1 MARCCSSAR
10 SRSPRS
16 TPLRGLAAAVAYA
29 ALLAVVAQHRRSG
42 HLVWPSIALV
52 ALAAAQAKRWVGTPA
67 QQIAPHVAVAALVA
81 RLAAD
86 ALAALARRP
95 VAAAVSGV
103 WTRSLRATSALA
115 TAGALGAALA
125 AWALSGTTSEGLQA
139 LSMTVAIVG
148 LAVIATAYGMRWL
161 LLCYLGIALL
171 VGAYMLQLLRFEVDQ
186 PLLFT
191 IPAGLYLLGVSFFE
205 RRRGQLLAVPR
216 AAVGRPAA
224 SCFGVPLLLATGL
237 ASTEFGP
244 GWNRRVLFGLSLG
257 AISGAVLVQWRRPFL
272 AGIVAFLANLILLL
286 TEPDDDVLQ
295 WVAFGL
301 TGLLMMGF
309 GLWAE
314 QHRSMLSGWWQR
326 IERWD

>member
-1 MARCCSSAR
+1 M
-10 SRSPRS
+10 
-16 TPLRGLAAAVAYA
+16 
-29 ALLAVVAQHRRSG
+29 VAQHRRSE

-52 ALAAAQAKRWVGTPA
+52 ALAAAQAEHWVGTPA
-67 QQIAPHVAVAALVA
+67 QQIAPHVAVAALGA

-86 ALAALARRP
+86 AIAALARRP

-103 WTRSLRATSALA
+103 WTRPLRVTSALA
-115 TAGALGAALA
+115 TTGALGGALA
-125 AWALSGTTSEGLQA
+125 VWVLGGTTSEGLQA

-148 LAVIATAYGMRWL
+148 LTVIATAYGMCWL
-161 LLCYLGIALL
+161 LLSYLGIALL
-171 VGAYMLQLLRFEVDQ
+171 VGAYMLQLLRFEVGQ

-191 IPAGLYLLGVSFFE
+191 IPAGVYLLGVSFFE
-205 RRRGQLLAVPR
+205 RRRGQLLAVP
-216 AAVGRPAA
+216 ALQWGGLLLVL
-224 SCFGVPLLLATGL
+224 GVRLLLATGL
-237 ASTEFGP
+237 AGTEFGP

-272 AGIVAFLANLILLL
+272 AGIVAFLANPILLL

-309 GLWAE
+309 GLWVE